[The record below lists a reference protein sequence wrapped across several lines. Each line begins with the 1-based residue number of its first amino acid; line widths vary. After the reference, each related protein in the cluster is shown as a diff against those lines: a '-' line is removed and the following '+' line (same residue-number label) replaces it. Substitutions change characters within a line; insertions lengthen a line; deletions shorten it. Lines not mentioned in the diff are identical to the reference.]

1 MMITGETVSINPAL
15 MLIAGAEQQSLAAML
30 CVQGFIPTAMISFDL
45 VVPADVA
52 VFLIDD
58 LQQHGYGKVVLRFEV
73 LAGAKLTYLM
83 RDVGSFS
90 QGSNAST
97 TSIERSITCTLA
109 GVVQMLMCVAFILAK
124 VIVSL
129 KLKHTKSTRLA
140 TLRVM

>member
-1 MMITGETVSINPAL
+1 
-15 MLIAGAEQQSLAAML
+15 
-30 CVQGFIPTAMISFDL
+30 MISFDL

-52 VFLIDD
+52 VFLIND

-109 GVVQMLMCVAFILAK
+109 GVVQMLMCVAFILAR

>member
-58 LQQHGYGKVVLRFEV
+58 LQQHG
-73 LAGAKLTYLM
+73 
-83 RDVGSFS
+83 
-90 QGSNAST
+90 
-97 TSIERSITCTLA
+97 
-109 GVVQMLMCVAFILAK
+109 
-124 VIVSL
+124 
-129 KLKHTKSTRLA
+129 
-140 TLRVM
+140 